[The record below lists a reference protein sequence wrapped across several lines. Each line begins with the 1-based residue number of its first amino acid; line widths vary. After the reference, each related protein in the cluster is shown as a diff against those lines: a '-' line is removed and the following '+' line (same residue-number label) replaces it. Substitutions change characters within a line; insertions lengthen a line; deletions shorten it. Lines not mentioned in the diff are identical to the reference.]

1 MSDPEPPS
9 EGQGQLWAV
18 VRQILAQI
26 DTLEAGS
33 ALRAPARELA
43 ALHEMH
49 EQLLPCEAALA
60 ASLAMNTRERD
71 VYADKMQQVAR
82 RLAVEGVHTADDDHA
97 QLSRIVLLT
106 RDQLE
111 SSRAIA
117 SANRHELSAS
127 SGDGSRLG

>member
-1 MSDPEPPS
+1 MTTG
-9 EGQGQLWAV
+9 EGQNTQLWAV

-26 DTLEAGS
+26 ATLEAGS

-49 EQLLPCEAALA
+49 ERLMPCEAALA

-82 RLAVEGVHTADDDHA
+82 RLAAEGAHAASDKVHA

-117 SANRHELSAS
+117 LANQREPPPPSQ
-127 SGDGSRLG
+127 DGPTYG

>member
-1 MSDPEPPS
+1 MEA
-9 EGQGQLWAV
+9 EGTGQLWAV

-49 EQLLPCEAALA
+49 ERLLPCEAALA

-82 RLAVEGVHTADDDHA
+82 RLAVEGVHAVDDEAHA

-117 SANRHELSAS
+117 LRQHESSLSNLS
-127 SGDGSRLG
+127 SREGSRLG